1 MLAKTYAC
9 SVFGV
14 NAALIT
20 IETYVGQGSKCHLV
34 GLPDSTIKEAILRVE
49 SSMKQMGCFFPRRK
63 VVINLAPANVRK
75 EGSAYDLAIALSI
88 IQASEQVELPD
99 LPQFVIMGEL
109 ALDGVIRPIKGAL
122 PIALEARRNGIQK
135 IILPKANAHEA
146 AFVEDLEVFGMENLQ
161 ETVQFLRG
169 KTFHTSIKS
178 VQPFMPSSQSL
189 LDFAQVQGQVMAK
202 RAFEIAAAGGHNL
215 ILIGP
220 PGAGKTMLAKRIP
233 SILPPL
239 NLEEAMETTIVHSIA
254 GKIPLEH
261 TLLVQRP
268 FRSPHHT
275 ISSTALIGGGSNP
288 QPGEI
293 TLAHNGVLFLDE
305 LPEFSKHALEVMR
318 QPLEDRKVFISR
330 ARYAVEF
337 PANFMLIASM
347 NPCPCG
353 FYNHPTKD
361 CTCGS
366 EVVQRYLNK
375 ISGPLLDRI
384 DLHVE
389 VLPIQF
395 EEMHGTQNNESSAE
409 IHARVLQAREIQ
421 TKRFV
426 QQKFQV
432 NALMNSTTLRKVCQ
446 LDIASE
452 QRLKVAMQT
461 LSLSA
466 RAYDRILKVA
476 RTIADLDGKEV
487 IEIKHLTEAIAYRSL
502 DRENWGG

>member
-1 MLAKTYAC
+1 MLAKTLGC
-9 SVFGV
+9 SIFGV
-14 NAALIT
+14 QTALIT
-20 IETYVGQGSKCHLV
+20 IETQVGQGSKCHLV

-49 SSMKQMGCFFPRRK
+49 SSMRQMGCFFPRRK

-75 EGSAYDLAIALSI
+75 EGSAYDLPIALSV
-88 IQASEQVELPD
+88 IQASEQVYMSD
-99 LPQFVIMGEL
+99 LDQYVIMGEL
-109 ALDGVIRPIKGAL
+109 ALDGILRPIKGAL
-122 PIALEARRNGIQK
+122 PIALEARKNGLLK

-146 AFVEDLEVFGMENLQ
+146 AFVEGIEVYGMVSLN

-169 KTFHTSIKS
+169 KTIHRALKIENPLQ
-178 VQPFMPSSQSL
+178 VPRSSS
-189 LDFAQVQGQVMAK
+189 LDFAQVQGQAMAK

-239 NLEEAMETTIVHSIA
+239 LLEEAMETTIVHSIA
-254 GKIPLEH
+254 GKIPSIQG
-261 TLLVQRP
+261 LLTQRP

-275 ISSTALIGGGSNP
+275 ISATALIGGGSNP

-293 TLAHNGVLFLDE
+293 TLAHHGVLFLDE

-353 FYNHPTKD
+353 YFNHPEKD

-389 VLPIQF
+389 VLPVAFEELHRAEQF
-395 EEMHGTQNNESSAE
+395 ESSSHILE
-409 IHARVLQAREIQ
+409 RVQKARDMQSARLREQKIPLNALMDGST
-421 TKRFV
+421 TKRF
-426 QQKFQV
+426 
-432 NALMNSTTLRKVCQ
+432 CQ
-446 LDIASE
+446 LGHAAE
-452 QRLKVAMQT
+452 QQLKSAMHQ

-476 RTIADLDGKEV
+476 RTIADLAQSES
-487 IEIKHLTEAIAYRSL
+487 IETAHLTEAIAYRSL